1 MIKPILIGIWISGV
15 TLGACYG
22 ALMWQAGQT
31 KTEGKQE
38 KFFGKLEQVKTKMI
52 SVPIVSDAAIQGY
65 VIAQFAFTAEAE
77 ILKKLSVQPET
88 FLLDEAFKIIFAG
101 DVLQFK
107 TMTKGDLVKIAKQIA
122 DNVNTRLGTELIH
135 EVLVQELNFV
145 PKEQAR
151 GGPKL

>member
-1 MIKPILIGIWISGV
+1 MIKPILIGISISGV

-31 KTEGKQE
+31 KTEAKQE
-38 KFFGKLEQVKTKMI
+38 KFFGKLEQVKTNMI

-65 VIAQFAFTAEAE
+65 VIAQFVFTAEAE
-77 ILKKLSVQPET
+77 TLKKLSVQPET

-122 DNVNTRLGTELIH
+122 DNVNSRLGTALIH

-145 PKEQAR
+145 PKDQAR